1 MHNWV
6 DPFFTFRKSIFWTIS
21 FRPAFTRGLIEH
33 DSIVRTSSC
42 VIFFFLI
49 GRFCFFFLPL
59 HLHQDSACMMICNGK
74 CNAISRLSFSSSS
87 WLKPKPKKRLLNWI
101 KYMEK
106 EALSVLWI
114 NQWSICCWTMIRR
127 CRQAA
132 MECDG
137 TATRRTRSNDSH
149 GSGGDIMTMFTL
161 WKIAVLYFFLFS
173 FFCATRREGAGHRN
187 WRWEHHHLK
196 MGYRGEKEFKMW
208 QRAAS
213 LVQVQRHELRSS
225 NGDISVHI
233 IKISSLCL

>member
-1 MHNWV
+1 MKWSFEGC
-6 DPFFTFRKSIFWTIS
+6 FFSLLHAQLSWSFFYVSQKHLLDDFISSSFHSRPHRAWQHCENFIVCDIFLSYRKI
-21 FRPAFTRGLIEH
+21 PL
-33 DSIVRTSSC
+33 
-42 VIFFFLI
+42 
-49 GRFCFFFLPL
+49 FFLPL

-74 CNAISRLSFSSSS
+74 CNAISRLTFSSSS

-161 WKIAVLYFFLFS
+161 WKIAVLYFFFVFLLL
-173 FFCATRREGAGHRN
+173 RN
-187 WRWEHHHLK
+187 TS
-196 MGYRGEKEFKMW
+196 RGG
-208 QRAAS
+208 
-213 LVQVQRHELRSS
+213 RSS
-225 NGDISVHI
+225 ELAVGT
-233 IKISSLCL
+233 SSS